1 MHSVKYL
8 MTSHNYFVMSC
19 GETWNV
25 SKTASNIFLLE
36 EHLNLVNNLSFL
48 WKGILNNG
56 NHKLIF
62 HTVSFPDSN
71 YTFIK
76 LFLFS
81 ILHYIIL
88 IFTYSLHVK
97 SSFISLRSRKSE
109 KKGQVH
115 RISFDIF
122 HFLTTGSQC
131 LGGVICLCSVS
142 QTVSHKLSC
151 SYSSL
156 FIKMMR
162 DLQLPAMKC
171 IPSFT
176 NVAMKTKRQHDK
188 ILLLWIMGQ
197 ITQKSLKCALY

>member
-1 MHSVKYL
+1 M
-8 MTSHNYFVMSC
+8 
-19 GETWNV
+19 
-25 SKTASNIFLLE
+25 IF
-36 EHLNLVNNLSFL
+36 
-48 WKGILNNG
+48 
-56 NHKLIF
+56 
-62 HTVSFPDSN
+62 
-71 YTFIK
+71 
-76 LFLFS
+76 
-81 ILHYIIL
+81 
-88 IFTYSLHVK
+88 IFTYSLHVE

-122 HFLTTGSQC
+122 DFLTTGSQC

-142 QTVSHKLSC
+142 QTVSHKVSC

-162 DLQLPAMKC
+162 HLQLPAMKC
-171 IPSFT
+171 IPSYT

-197 ITQKSLKCALY
+197 ITQKSLKCALYLCTVYFIFYL